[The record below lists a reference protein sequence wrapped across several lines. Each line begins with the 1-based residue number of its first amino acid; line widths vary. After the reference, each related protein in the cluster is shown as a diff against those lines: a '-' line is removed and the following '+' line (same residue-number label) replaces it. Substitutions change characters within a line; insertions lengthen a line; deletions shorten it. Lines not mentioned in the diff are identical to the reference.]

1 MHKIRDWLYIGKYR
15 ETVDAS
21 YLKAHNIGAMLH
33 LAAPVQHQGIETLY
47 LAVDD
52 AVPLPPAILQQG
64 VAFVRDQKA
73 NGKVVLVACGAG
85 ISRSSTFALAA
96 LKEEENLD
104 LVTAYKDLLTHH
116 RDALPHPSLWES
128 LCAYYSETID
138 HQQIWL
144 QARRTL

>member
-1 MHKIRDWLYIGKYR
+1 VQKIRDWLYIGKYR
-15 ETVDAS
+15 ETVNAS
-21 YLKAHNIGAMLH
+21 YLKEHNIGAMLH
-33 LAAPVQHQGIETLY
+33 LAAPVQHQEIETLY

-52 AVPLPPAILQQG
+52 AVPLPPAILKQG
-64 VAFVRDQKA
+64 VVFVREQKA

-85 ISRSSTFALAA
+85 ISRSSAFALAA

-104 LVTAYKDLLTHH
+104 LAAAYKNLLIHH
-116 RDALPHPSLWES
+116 PDALPHPSLWES

-144 QARRTL
+144 QARRAL

>member
-1 MHKIRDWLYIGKYR
+1 
-15 ETVDAS
+15 
-21 YLKAHNIGAMLH
+21 MLH

-52 AVPLPPAILQQG
+52 AVPLPPTVLQQG

-104 LVTAYKDLLTHH
+104 LVTAYKDLLIHH

-138 HQQIWL
+138 HQEIWL